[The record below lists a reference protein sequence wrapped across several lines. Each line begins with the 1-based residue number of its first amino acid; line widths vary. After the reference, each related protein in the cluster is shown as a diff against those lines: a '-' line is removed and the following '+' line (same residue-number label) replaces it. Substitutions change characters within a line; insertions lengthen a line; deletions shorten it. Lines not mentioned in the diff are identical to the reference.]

1 MLFADDYFMSTISTN
16 KIDFIQDYLVK
27 ESIKNITD
35 HCALRD
41 QDITFAKLFQANPR
55 IGMEFGDFILTNTKE
70 QASMPVKAGLYQP
83 FNVFENEIE
92 PIKSIDKGCLI
103 KSMQWSYNLNES
115 STPSIGY
122 LKITTMRGETIDF
135 NYFPNKNADTVT
147 SNVKYQLAE
156 GVYVITQF
164 KATARGV
171 SHLRVCGS
179 RKANDFLEALNYY
192 HLWSIESEAKK
203 MLQKDIS
210 LDSTVR
216 LGKNQKLLVKA
227 AEKETIDDKIK
238 RECLY
243 VRMGN
248 E

>member
-1 MLFADDYFMSTISTN
+1 MRTIFVN
-16 KIDFIQDYLVK
+16 KKDFIQDYLVK
-27 ESIKNITD
+27 ESIKNIND
-35 HCALRD
+35 HCTLRD
-41 QDITFAKLFQANPR
+41 QDITFARLLQTNPR
-55 IGMEFGDFILTNTKE
+55 IGMEFGDYILTNTKE
-70 QASMPVKAGLYQP
+70 QASKPAKAGLYQP

-92 PIKSIDKGCLI
+92 PIQSINKGCLI
-103 KSMQWSYNLNES
+103 KSMQWSYNLNEA

-135 NYFPNKNADTVT
+135 NYFPNKNAESVT
-147 SNVKYQLAE
+147 SNFKYQLDE

-164 KATARGV
+164 KATVRGI

-192 HLWSIESEAKK
+192 HLWSMEPEAKK
-203 MLQKDIS
+203 LLQSDIAA
-210 LDSTVR
+210 DSTVR

-227 AEKETIDDKIK
+227 TEKETINDKIK

-243 VRMGN
+243 VRMGD